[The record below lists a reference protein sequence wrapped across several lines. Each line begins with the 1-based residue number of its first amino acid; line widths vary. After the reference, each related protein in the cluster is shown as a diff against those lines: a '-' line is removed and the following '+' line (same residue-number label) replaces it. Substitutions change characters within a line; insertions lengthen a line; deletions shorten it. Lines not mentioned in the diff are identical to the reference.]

1 MQHSRIKMWR
11 AGPWLT
17 LDISFGMWKYWI
29 SSFHIE
35 TKSGVTYLRSD
46 FLSSTSQTLE
56 ARLHEMGLDHTLN
69 VSQPNTDSLKN
80 LHGHQTRT
88 GVIGGRLDD
97 KLKTYF
103 NDKKPILE
111 KVRETCERESILE
124 LLLYL
129 LADWEWVIHDIEER
143 KDLAIQI
150 SRRYSNYDNMMKGSR
165 NHFS

>member
-1 MQHSRIKMWR
+1 
-11 AGPWLT
+11 
-17 LDISFGMWKYWI
+17 MWKYWI

-69 VSQPNTDSLKN
+69 VSQPNIDSLKN
-80 LHGHQTRT
+80 LYGHLTRT
-88 GVIGGRLDD
+88 GVIGVRLDE

-111 KVRETCERESILE
+111 KIRETCEGESILE
-124 LLLYL
+124 VLLGDL
-129 LADWEWVIHDIEER
+129 EWVISDIQGR
-143 KDLAIQI
+143 KDLAMQI
-150 SRRYSNYDNMMKGSR
+150 SRTYSNYDNMIKGSR
-165 NHFS
+165 NHFLNLELGDSSMENVMEHL